1 MALLFFYL
9 AASENNFAGK
19 RSSYVL
25 CSGSEP
31 TSCVRSQYQT
41 PNHVTISGKNSI
53 SSSIQSPTSVN
64 NSDGATPDNARSKK
78 VKLCQHGAKLFLID
92 IK

>member
-41 PNHVTISGKNSI
+41 PNHVTMSGKTSI

-64 NSDGATPDNARSKK
+64 TSDGATPDNGKSKK
-78 VKLCQHGAKLFLID
+78 VQLVFRFF
-92 IK
+92 